1 MHLRVDLKTN
11 TLRSL
16 IIKTKVDWE
25 QIISV
30 KPFNELSKLY
40 IRAITNLA
48 DEKLSNRHQE
58 VKWQIEIIKECWQN
72 MDTQDNFIGRVET
85 GLMAEMG
92 YHVGDTKGVKQK
104 YRRLI
109 IEDVIK
115 GPIPLVG
122 NRRYMSWWGSDKSD
136 RRLQAVKDFL
146 RDKIY
151 SPQHKNHQLI
161 FRQLNRN

>member
-1 MHLRVDLKTN
+1 MD
-11 TLRSL
+11 
-16 IIKTKVDWE
+16 I
-25 QIISV
+25 
-30 KPFNELSKLY
+30 
-40 IRAITNLA
+40 
-48 DEKLSNRHQE
+48 QE
-58 VKWQIEIIKECWQN
+58 
-72 MDTQDNFIGRVET
+72 DFIGRVET

-122 NRRYMSWWGSDKSD
+122 NKRYMSWWGNDKSE
-136 RRLQAVKDFL
+136 RRLQAAKDFL

-151 SPQHKNHQLI
+151 SPQHKNHYRAVSEWKEDLHWLEQIGEELI
-161 FRQLNRN
+161 K

>member
-1 MHLRVDLKTN
+1 
-11 TLRSL
+11 
-16 IIKTKVDWE
+16 
-25 QIISV
+25 
-30 KPFNELSKLY
+30 
-40 IRAITNLA
+40 
-48 DEKLSNRHQE
+48 
-58 VKWQIEIIKECWQN
+58 
-72 MDTQDNFIGRVET
+72 MDIQDNFVGRVET

-92 YHVGDTKGVKQK
+92 YRVGDTKGVKQK

-146 RDKIY
+146 KDKIY
-151 SPQHKNHQLI
+151 SPQHKNHYRAVSEWTEDLDWVNEIGEELI
-161 FRQLNRN
+161 K